1 MRITQSIQTLAFLT
15 LFSACEGEPP
25 KTPAGATQAPAVA
38 GPEATA
44 EADDTTAAAPPAHP
58 AVAAPASSCGCCPCT
73 AAGDAGA
80 GEGGAEAA
88 AVSPPAVVPPAAT
101 SLSIT
106 GFVSSMGKPQAFSV
120 VYLED
125 APIEPTAKMTA
136 VIDNKTMAFMPFV
149 SVIPVGG
156 KVTFKNDDPFP
167 HNVFSPDA
175 EKFNMGTISQ
185 HQAMIHGF
193 PKAGAYTL
201 LCNLHPGM
209 LGYLIVAPSS
219 YFAKTDAKGR
229 YSIKAVPPGTYKAT
243 AWAPRLPTVTQNVV
257 VKSGDATLDFDL
269 HR

>member
-1 MRITQSIQTLAFLT
+1 MRITRSIQALAFLT
-15 LFSACEGEPP
+15 LFTACEGEPP
-25 KTPAGATQAPAVA
+25 KTPTGATQAPAVA
-38 GPEATA
+38 GPEASA
-44 EADDTTAAAPPAHP
+44 EADDSAVAPPAHP

-73 AAGDAGA
+73 AAVDAGA
-80 GEGGAEAA
+80 GGAEAT
-88 AVSPPAVVPPAAT
+88 AVSPPAVVLPAAT

-106 GFVSSMGKPQAFSV
+106 GLVISMGKPQPFAV

-136 VIDNKTMAFMPFV
+136 LIDNKTMAFMPFV
-149 SVIPVGG
+149 TVIPVGG

-219 YFAKTDAKGR
+219 YFAKTDAKGH
-229 YSIKAVPPGTYKAT
+229 YTIKAVPPGTYKAT
-243 AWAPRLPTVTQNVV
+243 AWAARLPTVTQPVV